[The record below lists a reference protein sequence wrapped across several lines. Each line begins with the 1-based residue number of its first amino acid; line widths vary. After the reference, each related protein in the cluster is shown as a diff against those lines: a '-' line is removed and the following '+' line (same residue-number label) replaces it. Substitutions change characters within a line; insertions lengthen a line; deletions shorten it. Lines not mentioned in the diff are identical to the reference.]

1 MAVLK
6 QHYITKIVNE
16 LLVGNSRF
24 LIQDLLNQL
33 LCYENI
39 KESCLFVTEIVGVLD
54 PNNWGMSNGLATV
67 FSRQDRL

>member
-39 KESCLFVTEIVGVLD
+39 KESCLFVTETVGALD
-54 PNNWGMSNGLATV
+54 PNN
-67 FSRQDRL
+67 